1 MLFPYIYVPH
11 QMEKMQEFID
21 FIFYAVW
28 CKASKRGTYGLHL
41 FAANAKL
48 YAVIKKFHYS
58 DTKGAD
64 FFNRNIESIYKES
77 KTGNFDHP

>member
-28 CKASKRGTYGLHL
+28 CKLESAASMVFTFLPPTQSYML
-41 FAANAKL
+41 
-48 YAVIKKFHYS
+48 
-58 DTKGAD
+58 
-64 FFNRNIESIYKES
+64 
-77 KTGNFDHP
+77 